1 MLILQYI
8 IIVDLSKEKEVAEL
22 QQTIEDD
29 ASKIAALERKIR
41 ELEVKTQLAFDCYIL
56 LLRLK

>member
-8 IIVDLSKEKEVAEL
+8 ITVDLSKEKEVAEL